1 MEYTCIF
8 QSKDKGN
15 LKLPQDFIFTSSVL
29 KSMIEDTD
37 ETNEIVILDKDVE
50 YLSRENLEMLNS
62 VFQRTKTIEIEGT
75 NYVDFIQTRFKELKT
90 NYADYN
96 RPLPNEEEFI
106 KIESE
111 IMQAKLR
118 ELLMICDY
126 FDMKIIQKILGI
138 IYSYKLKKMTNYKEK
153 VREYIRMRVK
163 IGHITKEAFNHEYFN
178 ENN

>member
-1 MEYTCIF
+1 MDYNCIF
-8 QSKDKGN
+8 QNDNTEPLN
-15 LKLPQDFIFTSSVL
+15 LPEDFVFTSSVL

-50 YLSRENLEMLNS
+50 FLTRENLVLLNS
-62 VFQRTKTIEIEGT
+62 VFQRTKTIEIEDT
-75 NYVDFIQTRFKELKT
+75 NYIDFIQTRFRELKT
-90 NYADYN
+90 KYADLN
-96 RPLPNEEEFI
+96 LPLPNEEEFI
-106 KIESE
+106 KMESE

-153 VREYIRMRVK
+153 VKEYIRMRVK
-163 IGHITKEAFNHEYFN
+163 IGHITKEAFNHEYFH

>member
-1 MEYTCIF
+1 MDYKCIF
-8 QSKDKGN
+8 QN
-15 LKLPQDFIFTSSVL
+15 ENTETLQLPEDFVFTSSVL
-29 KSMIEDTD
+29 KSMIEDTNG
-37 ETNEIVILDKDVE
+37 TNEIVILDKDVE
-50 YLSRENLEMLNS
+50 FLTRENLVLLNS
-62 VFQRTKTIEIEGT
+62 VFQKTKNIEIEGT
-75 NYVDFIQTRFKELKT
+75 NYLDFIQTRFRELKT
-90 NYADYN
+90 KYADLN
-96 RPLPNEEEFI
+96 LPLPNEEEFI
-106 KIESE
+106 KMESE

-153 VREYIRMRVK
+153 VKEYIRMRVK